1 MNQAVEL
8 AAYLH
13 REIPLT
19 RAMQVGVVRAGG
31 SEVVLAA
38 PLAPNVN
45 HRRTVFGGSAA
56 SLATLACWGLL
67 HTRLRQADID
77 ARLVVQR
84 STMEY
89 LAPIAGDFEAAC
101 RFADDDS
108 WGRLLAAYERR
119 GRARLSLRSTLR
131 IAAGSRSHTG
141 GETMARFD
149 GDFVVVADRD

>member
-1 MNQAVEL
+1 MNEADEL
-8 AAYLH
+8 ADYLH

-19 RAMQVGVVRAGG
+19 RAMQVGVVRASG

-67 HTRLRQADID
+67 HTRLQHAAID

-89 LAPIAGDFEAAC
+89 LAPIGCDFEAGC
-101 RFADDDS
+101 RFADDAA
-108 WGRLLAAYERR
+108 WQRLLAAYERR
-119 GRARLSLRSTLR
+119 GRARLSLASTLSAGGE
-131 IAAGSRSHTG
+131 IAA
-141 GETMARFD
+141 RFH
-149 GDFVVVADRD
+149 GDFVIVAHRD